1 MKEVCKFVFGSGIS
15 KELIEEQIALA
26 VITAECLFGPAKVRL
41 HAGYLAADG
50 KAVIDVS
57 GEVGEHI
64 AQVFTG
70 LMIKQ
75 LGEDAF
81 AVTRATVAPKA
92 GAA

>member
-1 MKEVCKFVFGSGIS
+1 MTEICRFSFKQPINKEA
-15 KELIEEQIALA
+15 IEESITLA
-26 VITAECLFGPAKVRL
+26 IVTAECVYGPAKVRL
-41 HAGYLAADG
+41 HAGYSAADG

-81 AVTRATVAPKA
+81 AVTRTTVAPRA

>member
-1 MKEVCKFVFGSGIS
+1 MTEICKFSFTQHIS
-15 KELIEEQIALA
+15 KEAIEERITLA
-26 VITAECLFGPAKVRL
+26 IVTAECVYGPAKVRL
-41 HAGYLAADG
+41 HAGYSAADG

-70 LMIKQ
+70 LMIKH

-81 AVTRATVAPKA
+81 TVTRTAVAPKA

>member
-1 MKEVCKFVFGSGIS
+1 MKEVCKFVFNGSAS
-15 KELIEEQIALA
+15 KALIEEQITLE

-41 HAGYLAADG
+41 HAGYMAADG

-70 LMIKQ
+70 LMIKH

-81 AVTRATVAPKA
+81 TVTRTAVAPKA